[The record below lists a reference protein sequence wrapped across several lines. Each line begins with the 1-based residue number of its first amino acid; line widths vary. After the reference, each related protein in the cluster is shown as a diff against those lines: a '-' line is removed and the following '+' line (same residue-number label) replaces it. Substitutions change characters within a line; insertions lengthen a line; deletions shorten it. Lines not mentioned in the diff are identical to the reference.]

1 MKLFDDDDLARG
13 WGLDI
18 DDAWLRDTHSPWS
31 LGRPAIALDDLY
43 GLDPFEP
50 WCGSRSPEVL
60 DCVAGSYLIF
70 DGVNYLWVDDLETA
84 VALME

>member
-1 MKLFDDDDLARG
+1 MKLFDDDDLGRG

-31 LGRPAIALDDLY
+31 LGSPVGALDDLY
-43 GLDPFEP
+43 GFDPFEP
-50 WCGSRSPEVL
+50 WSARSRGVL
-60 DCVAGSYLIF
+60 DCVGGSYLIS

>member
-1 MKLFDDDDLARG
+1 MKFFDDDGLGCG
-13 WGLDI
+13 WGPGTGDE
-18 DDAWLRDTHSPWS
+18 WLRDTHAPWS
-31 LGRPAIALDDLY
+31 LGSPVGALDDLY
-43 GLDPFEP
+43 GFDPFEP

-60 DCVAGSYLIF
+60 DCVGGSYLIF